1 MLGEKPDRNVKIQ
14 RKTNYQFQENAQTDG
29 RADGRMNERMDRP
42 YFIGPF
48 QLGIEFSYS
57 QKKIITL
64 PSFFQLQ
71 QKLKMCQ
78 NSNLKDFRGPSLGDQ
93 ATKTDDLIY
102 ILKILAHLV
111 DLSIF
116 YHIRSIY
123 SKFSQA
129 QTPKIRRLLHCPKY
143 ECFLPVCFVGL

>member
-42 YFIGPF
+42 YSIGPF

-78 NSNLKDFRGPSLGDQ
+78 NSNLKDLEDLLQEIRPR
-93 ATKTDDLIY
+93 KTDYLIY